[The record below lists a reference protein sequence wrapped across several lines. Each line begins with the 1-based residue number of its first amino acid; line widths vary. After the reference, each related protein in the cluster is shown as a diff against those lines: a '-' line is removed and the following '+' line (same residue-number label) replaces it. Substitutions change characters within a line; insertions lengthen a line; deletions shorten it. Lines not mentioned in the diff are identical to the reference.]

1 MSVVPVST
9 TAWVLDMSCVD
20 PYSTDL
26 MSMPQYLLNGS
37 DVIQILKTT
46 GEEKYIPAEGRDS
59 GQREV
64 VERASVFSRVNPTK
78 R

>member
-1 MSVVPVST
+1 
-9 TAWVLDMSCVD
+9 
-20 PYSTDL
+20 

-37 DVIQILKTT
+37 DVIHILKTT